1 MARHASRALGPLG
14 LATLGLV
21 GALAATLAL
30 YRAGSAALEQALD
43 ARLRGA
49 GESAALL
56 LTDSRAS
63 PERLDALMRAN
74 ALDGVYVVDRK
85 LSVPADATGPA
96 RRRVDLLRT
105 DPAGVE
111 AALAGETRVGP
122 GYAMGELQVTVGY
135 FPVRGSGGQ
144 VESVL
149 VLEAGR
155 AFSSARDSLRR
166 ALWGGVALSAVGAL
180 ALALVAARWLR
191 DERARREAAAKAARG
206 EALTKMAAM
215 AAHEIRNPL
224 GVIRGTVELMRERS
238 GAKLSERD
246 RESLEDVLGEVERL
260 RRLTE
265 DLLDL
270 SADRPLAAQRVALSE
285 VLEEAARATEA
296 AFPGVK
302 VRRSF
307 AELPPVEGDAGRL
320 RQVFANLLQN
330 AAQAQGEGEVRL
342 AAEPDGSAVRVRVED
357 DGPGVPPEV
366 RQRLFDLF
374 VTGKANGTGLG
385 LALCRR
391 LVERHGGTVALVPE
405 PRQGSTFEVRLPVS
419 LAR

>member
-1 MARHASRALGPLG
+1 M
-14 LATLGLV
+14 
-21 GALAATLAL
+21 
-30 YRAGSAALEQALD
+30 
-43 ARLRGA
+43 
-49 GESAALL
+49 
-56 LTDSRAS
+56 
-63 PERLDALMRAN
+63 
-74 ALDGVYVVDRK
+74 
-85 LSVPADATGPA
+85 
-96 RRRVDLLRT
+96 
-105 DPAGVE
+105 
-111 AALAGETRVGP
+111 
-122 GYAMGELQVTVGY
+122 
-135 FPVRGSGGQ
+135 
-144 VESVL
+144 
-149 VLEAGR
+149 
-155 AFSSARDSLRR
+155 
-166 ALWGGVALSAVGAL
+166 
-180 ALALVAARWLR
+180 
-191 DERARREAAAKAARG
+191 
-206 EALTKMAAM
+206 TKMAAM

-238 GAKLSERD
+238 GAKLSARD
-246 RESLEDVLGEVERL
+246 KEALEDVLGEVERL

-270 SADRPLAAQRVALSE
+270 SADRPLASQRVELSE

-296 AFPGVK
+296 AFPAVK

-357 DGPGVPPEV
+357 DGPGVPPEI

-391 LVERHGGTVALVPE
+391 LVERHGGSVTLVPE
-405 PRQGSTFEVRLPVS
+405 QRKGSTFEVRLPAS
-419 LAR
+419 R

>member
-1 MARHASRALGPLG
+1 MARLASRALGPLG

-56 LTDSRAS
+56 LTDTRAS

-85 LSVPADATGPA
+85 LAVPADATGPA

-122 GYAMGELQVTVGY
+122 GYAMGDLQVTVGY
-135 FPVRGSGGQ
+135 FPVRGSGGR

-330 AAQAQGEGEVRL
+330 AAQAQGE
-342 AAEPDGSAVRVRVED
+342 
-357 DGPGVPPEV
+357 
-366 RQRLFDLF
+366 
-374 VTGKANGTGLG
+374 
-385 LALCRR
+385 
-391 LVERHGGTVALVPE
+391 
-405 PRQGSTFEVRLPVS
+405 
-419 LAR
+419 

>member
-1 MARHASRALGPLG
+1 MSRLGSRALGPLG

-30 YRAGSAALEQALD
+30 YRAGSAALEQSLD

-56 LTDSRAS
+56 LGDTSAR
-63 PERLDALMRAN
+63 PERLEALMRAN
-74 ALDGVYVVDRK
+74 ALDGVYVVDGK
-85 LSVPADATGPA
+85 LAVPADATGPA

-105 DPAGVE
+105 DPEEVT

-122 GYAMGELQVTVGY
+122 GYALGDLQVTVGY
-135 FPVRGSGGQ
+135 FPVRGPEGR

-166 ALWGGVALSAVGAL
+166 ALWGGVALSTVGAL

-191 DERARREAAAKAARG
+191 DERARREAAARAARG
-206 EALTKMAAM
+206 DALTKMAAM

-246 RESLEDVLGEVERL
+246 KESLEDVLGEVERL

-270 SADRPLAAQRVALSE
+270 SADRPLAAQRVELPE

-307 AELPPVEGDAGRL
+307 PELPPVEGDAGRL

-342 AAEPDGSAVRVRVED
+342 AAEVDGSGVRVRVED
-357 DGPGVPPEV
+357 DGPGVPPDIRE
-366 RQRLFDLF
+366 RLFDLF

-405 PRQGSTFEVRLPVS
+405 QRKGSTFEVRLPVS
-419 LAR
+419 R

>member
-1 MARHASRALGPLG
+1 MSRPGSRALGPLG

-30 YRAGSAALEQALD
+30 YRAGSAALEQSLD

-56 LTDSRAS
+56 LGHTPAT
-63 PERLDALMRAN
+63 PEWLEALMAAN

-85 LSVPADATGPA
+85 LAVPADATGPA

-111 AALAGETRVGP
+111 SALAGETRVGP
-122 GYAMGELQVTVGY
+122 GYSLGELQVTVGY
-135 FPVRGSGGQ
+135 FPVRGAEGQ
-144 VESVL
+144 VDAVL

-155 AFSSARDSLRR
+155 AFSSARDTLRR

-191 DERARREAAAKAARG
+191 DERARREAAARAARG

-238 GAKLSERD
+238 GQKLSERD
-246 RESLEDVLGEVERL
+246 KEALEDVLGEVERL

-270 SADRPLAAQRVALSE
+270 SADRPLAAQRLSLSE

-296 AFPGVK
+296 AFPAVK

-307 AELPPVEGDAGRL
+307 PELPPVEGDAGRL

-342 AAEPDGSAVRVRVED
+342 AAEADGSAVRVRVED
-357 DGPGVPPEV
+357 DGPGVAPEI
-366 RQRLFDLF
+366 RERLFDLF

-405 PRQGSTFEVRLPVS
+405 QRKGSTFEVRLPA
-419 LAR
+419 AR

>member
-1 MARHASRALGPLG
+1 M
-14 LATLGLV
+14 
-21 GALAATLAL
+21 
-30 YRAGSAALEQALD
+30 
-43 ARLRGA
+43 
-49 GESAALL
+49 
-56 LTDSRAS
+56 
-63 PERLDALMRAN
+63 
-74 ALDGVYVVDRK
+74 
-85 LSVPADATGPA
+85 
-96 RRRVDLLRT
+96 
-105 DPAGVE
+105 
-111 AALAGETRVGP
+111 
-122 GYAMGELQVTVGY
+122 
-135 FPVRGSGGQ
+135 
-144 VESVL
+144 
-149 VLEAGR
+149 
-155 AFSSARDSLRR
+155 
-166 ALWGGVALSAVGAL
+166 ALSAVGAL

-270 SADRPLAAQRVALSE
+270 SADRPLAARRVELSE

-330 AAQAQGEGEVRL
+330 AAQAQGAGEVRL
-342 AAEPDGSAVRVRVED
+342 AAQPDGSVVRVRVED
-357 DGPGVPPEV
+357 DGPSRTTRGCASQPPIGCCCSAP
-366 RQRLFDLF
+366 RWTLSRARRRTWLRDIRWACTACRKPRLCSSS
-374 VTGKANGTGLG
+374 TTSS
-385 LALCRR
+385 
-391 LVERHGGTVALVPE
+391 
-405 PRQGSTFEVRLPVS
+405 GSSDSFF
-419 LAR
+419 